1 MGAALSLLPELDDVI
16 SRGTKQKRAEALR
29 RITTLFVAGASQFSD
44 QHVDL
49 FDNVF
54 GLLIEEIE
62 TKVRAEVSTQL
73 APLENAPVNV
83 LRTLAN
89 DDNIAVAGPVL
100 QMASR
105 LDEADLVDIARS
117 KGQAH
122 LHAISARK
130 TIGEAVTDVLVRR
143 GDGDVVRRVA
153 ANRGARISPAGFQ
166 KLLKRAQDDC
176 VLAEKVGF
184 RPDIPEAMFRELV
197 TQATA
202 VVRNR
207 LFAAAP
213 PEVKAQ
219 IKNALTKVS
228 DEISVSVVPRD
239 YSAAE
244 REVAA
249 LKRAGRLDETVLAA
263 LCAETKFEE
272 AVVALAVLS
281 ELPVAL
287 IDRIMTGDR
296 RDPVLLL
303 CKAAEMKWATV
314 KAIVTLPPESKKWAS
329 QRLEKAKA
337 NYARLSLPV
346 AERVVKFWR
355 IKAVDPTE

>member
-1 MGAALSLLPELDDVI
+1 
-16 SRGTKQKRAEALR
+16 
-29 RITTLFVAGASQFSD
+29 VAGASQFGD

-153 ANRGARISPAGFQ
+153 
-166 KLLKRAQDDC
+166 
-176 VLAEKVGF
+176 
-184 RPDIPEAMFRELV
+184 DIPEAMFRELV

-249 LKRAGRLDETVLAA
+249 LKRAGRLDETALAA

-337 NYARLSLPV
+337 NYTRLSLPV